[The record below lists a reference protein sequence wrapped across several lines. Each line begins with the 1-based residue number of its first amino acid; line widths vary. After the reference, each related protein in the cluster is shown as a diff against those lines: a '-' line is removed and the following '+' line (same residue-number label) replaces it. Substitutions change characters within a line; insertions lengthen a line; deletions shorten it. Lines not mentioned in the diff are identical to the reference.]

1 MKELIPMGFDNPK
14 LDCPPTPMSKV
25 KFNSKEDYMNDIQI
39 YSNSDFGEVRTIL
52 KDGEPLFVAADV
64 CRALDVGNPAQALTR
79 LDADEKNT
87 LILNDGNRG
96 NPNVTAVTESGL
108 YSLVLGS
115 RKPEA
120 KAFKRWITHD
130 VIPSIRKTGGYV
142 GNERTFVNTYL
153 PFADDTTKALFGQT
167 LSALRQANEKIEDDK
182 PKVIFSD
189 AVSASKTS
197 ILVGDLAKL
206 VRQNGV
212 EIGQK
217 RLFAWLR
224 ENGYLIRRNG
234 ADYNMPTQRSMEMG
248 LLEIKETAIVHSD
261 GHTTIS
267 KTPKITGKGQQY
279 FVNKL
284 MR

>member
-1 MKELIPMGFDNPK
+1 VNN
-14 LDCPPTPMSKV
+14 V
-25 KFNSKEDYMNDIQI
+25 QI
-39 YSNSDFGEVRTIL
+39 YSNPDFGEVRTVL

-64 CRALDVGNPAQALTR
+64 CRALDLEQVSRAMDR
-79 LDADEKNT
+79 LDDDE
-87 LILNDGNRG
+87 RG
-96 NPNVTAVTESGL
+96 LVKVTHPQSPSKMIEVNAVTEPGL
-108 YSLVLGS
+108 YHLVLCS
-115 RKPEA
+115 NKPEA

-130 VIPSIRKTGGYV
+130 VIPTIRKTGGYV
-142 GNERTFVNTYL
+142 NDERTFVDTYL

-167 LSALRQANEKIEDDK
+167 LAALRQANAKIEEDK

-224 ENGYLIRRNG
+224 ENGYLIHRNG

-248 LLEIKETAIVHSD
+248 LFEIKETAIAHSD

-267 KTPKITGKGQQY
+267 RTPKVTGKGQAY

-284 MR
+284 MA